1 MIKEINSKIK
11 DKQLILFGEIHG
23 TKEIPEFLS
32 KFFSEIAKEEDFNV
46 CLEIPSEFQKNIK
59 SFFKFNKEK
68 HSDGRNSSEYFWL
81 IKNLKN
87 LNKKHGRNIKIF
99 CIDMNSGIR
108 IRDKKNIQNFREKIM
123 AENILKSLKDKKT
136 FVIIGDIHASK
147 KPILFGKLKINS
159 TGSILLD
166 KIKDKIYNIRI
177 MPTKGNFFNFGIK
190 KIQRNKLEDLLN
202 KNFDYIYDIG
212 EVTPCSFLER

>member
-46 CLEIPSEFQKNIK
+46 CLEIPSEFQKSIRN
-59 SFFKFNKEK
+59 FFKFNKEK
-68 HSDGRNSSEYFWL
+68 HSDGRNSLEYFWL
-81 IKNLKN
+81 IQNLKN
-87 LNKKHGRNIKIF
+87 LNKRYGRNIKIF
-99 CIDMNSGIR
+99 CIDMNSKIQ
-108 IRDKKNIQNFREKIM
+108 IRDKKNTQNFREKIM
-123 AENILKSLKDKKT
+123 TKNILKPLKDKKT
-136 FVIIGDIHASK
+136 FVIMGDIHASK
-147 KPILFGKLKINS
+147 KPILFGKLKINP
-159 TGSILLD
+159 TGSILFN
-166 KIKDKIYNIRI
+166 KIRNKMYNIRI

-190 KIQRNKLEDLLN
+190 KIYKNKSEDSFN

-212 EVTPCSFLER
+212 KVTPCSFLEK